1 MFIYQYLILKS
12 FCWQTF
18 HKPGITIPSCSYTN
32 VSLPE
37 IACWTLSFI
46 FFANW
51 GGEFQSYSL
60 TQQDWTMLLNHN
72 VNQGDYFLN
81 DIKPQQNHSPCVI
94 SSFMFFF
101 IYILSEPSCSFDFE
115 EYLHAQI
122 STLRILIVCIFD
134 WQHNA
139 IKIKK

>member
-1 MFIYQYLILKS
+1 
-12 FCWQTF
+12 
-18 HKPGITIPSCSYTN
+18 
-32 VSLPE
+32 
-37 IACWTLSFI
+37 
-46 FFANW
+46 
-51 GGEFQSYSL
+51 
-60 TQQDWTMLLNHN
+60 MLLNHN

-139 IKIKK
+139 IKIKKKKKNRVQHSVKSDNKIELIFLC